1 MMTRRVLQFRNL
13 AVILLVAEC
22 LVLLC
27 LYLILGGPLLFAF
40 AMYAI
45 VKNILLFIFF
55 VYMTY
60 LYEANTLSVSEAL
73 NSDAKNA
80 FIFGGIGLIQYDENR
95 NIVWTS
101 DLFKELNINII
112 GVKLLE
118 WQPHLASLFDDE
130 DIKVIDIKGRK
141 FEAYNSQE
149 TRLIYLKDVSQFL
162 SLQQDYQDQ
171 QVCMAYITIDNYEE
185 TLENAD
191 EPKMA
196 LIQSRSRQI
205 IVDWAYSN
213 GIIIR
218 RFKSGGYLAFFNERI
233 YRKQVE
239 NKFAILDAFKEMS
252 KELDEVMTLSIGIG
266 RDSRV
271 LRELDDM
278 ASAALNL
285 TYSRGGDQVA
295 VKSGDDKV
303 RFFGGNS
310 DTFEK
315 SSKVRA
321 RVISQS
327 LTGLI
332 KNASQVYVMGHKNS
346 DLDSFGASLGV
357 AKIAQ
362 GYGKDT
368 KIIID
373 FDSIEQKTKNVA
385 MMVKTNPKYK
395 GMIISAS
402 EAIEHVVKDTLLIV
416 VDNHKPSLAIS
427 NTLLDRVKNKVV
439 IDHHRRGEEFIVAP
453 VLTYLEPAASS
464 TVELIVEL
472 CEYQNIDLNM
482 NELDATIMYSGMLI
496 DTNYFKQ
503 RVGVRTFQSA
513 AYLKELQANVTQ
525 AYEFL
530 EDSYKETLQKLTIT
544 QTAYQFNPFILIA
557 VADENHEYA
566 RTMLAKASNSLLE
579 VSGIKASFTIGR
591 VAKNSVAISA
601 RSSKD
606 INVQIIMENMGGGGH
621 FSMAAAQFEDKSI
634 EDVRLLLEDKLRE
647 YLEDRGELS

>member
-1 MMTRRVLQFRNL
+1 MIRKIAQLRNL
-13 AVILLVAEC
+13 IIILLVAEC
-22 LVLLC
+22 ILLFG
-27 LYLILGGPLLFAF
+27 LYLLLDSSLLFAF
-40 AMYAI
+40 SVYTLI
-45 VKNILLFIFF
+45 KNIILFF
-55 VYMTY
+55 VLSYITY
-60 LYEANTLSVSEAL
+60 LVDTNSMSVSEAL
-73 NSDAKNA
+73 DVDAKNA
-80 FIFGGIGLIQYDENR
+80 FIFGGLGLIQYDETR
-95 NIVWTS
+95 NVVWTS
-101 DLFKELNINII
+101 DLFKEMNINIV

-118 WQPHLASLFDDE
+118 WQPHLASLFEDE
-130 DIKVIDIKGRK
+130 DIKIVDIKGKK

-149 TRLIYLKDVSQFL
+149 TKLIYLKDVTQFL
-162 SLQQDYQDQ
+162 SLQQDYLDQ

-196 LIQSRSRQI
+196 LIQSKSRQV

-239 NKFAILDAFKEMS
+239 NKFAILDTFKEMS

-278 ASAALNL
+278 ASNALNL

-295 VKSGDDKV
+295 VKSGDDNVK
-303 RFFGGNS
+303 FFGGNS

-321 RVISQS
+321 RVIAQS
-327 LTGLI
+327 LAGLI
-332 KNASQVYVMGHKNS
+332 KNSSHVLVMGHKNS

-357 AKIAQ
+357 AKIAIA
-362 GYGKDT
+362 YGK
-368 KIIID
+368 KANIVVD
-373 FDSIEQKTKNVA
+373 FESIEKKTKDVA
-385 MMVKTNPKYK
+385 TMIKNHDKYK
-395 GMIISAS
+395 GMIISYT
-402 EAIEHVVKDTLLIV
+402 EAMEHINKNTLLIV

-427 NTLLDRVKNKVV
+427 NALLERVRNKVI
-439 IDHHRRGEEFIVAP
+439 IDHHRRGEEFIEAP

-464 TVELIVEL
+464 TVELVVEL
-472 CEYQNIDLNM
+472 CDYQNVELNI
-482 NELDATIMYSGMLI
+482 NELDATIMYAGMLV
-496 DTNYFKQ
+496 DTNNFKQ

-513 AYLKELQANVTQ
+513 AYLKELQANMTL

-530 EDSYKETLQKLTIT
+530 EDSYEETLQRLSIT
-544 QTAYQFNPFILIA
+544 QTAYRYNPYILIA
-557 VADENHEYA
+557 CAHENEEYT

-579 VSGIKASFTIGR
+579 VSTIKATFTIGR
-591 VAKNSVAISA
+591 ISKTMVAISA
-601 RSSKD
+601 RSTRD

-621 FSMAAAQFEDKSI
+621 FSMAAAQFENRSI
-634 EDVRLLLEDKLRE
+634 EDVRLLLEEKIKE
-647 YLEDRGELS
+647 YLDDRGEV

>member
-1 MMTRRVLQFRNL
+1 MIKKILQLRNL
-13 AVILLVAEC
+13 IM
-22 LVLLC
+22 VLLAVESVAVFS
-27 LYLILGGPLLFAF
+27 LYLFTGDGLWFSFAIYVFIKNLLLF
-40 AMYAI
+40 MC
-45 VKNILLFIFF
+45 FI
-55 VYMTY
+55 YMTY
-60 LYEANTLSVSEAL
+60 LSDNNAMSVTEAL
-73 NSDAKNA
+73 NADAKNA
-80 FIFGGIGLIQYDENR
+80 FLFGGIGLIQYDETR
-95 NIVWTS
+95 NVIWTS

-118 WQPHLASLFDDE
+118 WQPHLASLFEDE
-130 DIKVIDIKGRK
+130 DIKIIDIKGKK

-149 TRLIYLKDVSQFL
+149 TKLIYLKDVSQFL

-266 RDSRV
+266 KGSRV

-295 VKSGDDKV
+295 VKSGDDNVK
-303 RFFGGNS
+303 FFGGNS
-310 DTFEK
+310 DTYEK
-315 SSKVRA
+315 SSKVKA
-321 RVISQS
+321 RVIAQS
-327 LTGLI
+327 LAGLI
-332 KNASQVYVMGHKNS
+332 KNAGHILIMGHKNS
-346 DLDSFGASLGV
+346 DLDSFGASLGAARIAKAYGKKVNIVLDFESIESKTKEV
-357 AKIAQ
+357 AK
-362 GYGKDT
+362 
-368 KIIID
+368 
-373 FDSIEQKTKNVA
+373 
-385 MMVKTNPKYK
+385 MVRNHTQYK
-395 GMIISAS
+395 GLIISPM
-402 EAIEHVVKDTLLIV
+402 EAMEYVSKNTLLIV

-427 NTLLDRVKNKVV
+427 NALLERVKNKVV
-439 IDHHRRGEEFIVAP
+439 IDHHRRAEEFINAP

-464 TVELIVEL
+464 TVELIVEIS
-472 CEYQNIDLNM
+472 EYQHIDLKF
-482 NELDATIMYSGMLI
+482 NELDATIMYAGMLV

-513 AYLKELQANVTQ
+513 AYLKDFQANVTM

-530 EDSYKETLQKLTIT
+530 EDSYKETVDRLTIT
-544 QTAYQFNPFILIA
+544 QKAYQYNPYILIA
-557 VADENHEYA
+557 VATNDKEYT
-566 RTMLAKASNSLLE
+566 RTTLAKSSNVMLE

-591 VAKNSVAISA
+591 VAKNIVAVSA
-601 RSSKD
+601 RSTKD

-621 FSMAAAQFEDKSI
+621 FSMAAAQFEDKSV
-634 EDVRLLLEDKLRE
+634 EEVKDLLEETIRL
-647 YLEDRGELS
+647 YLEDRGEM

>member
-1 MMTRRVLQFRNL
+1 MTKKLLQSRNIVVAL
-13 AVILLVAEC
+13 LIGEVVILFGI
-22 LVLLC
+22 
-27 LYLILGGPLLFAF
+27 YLIVSSPFLFAF
-40 AMYAI
+40 AMYAL
-45 VKNILLFIFF
+45 VKNIILFVVLI
-55 VYMTY
+55 YLTY
-60 LYEANTLSVSEAL
+60 LWESNAVSVSDAL

-118 WQPHLASLFDDE
+118 WQPQLASLFEDE
-130 DIKVIDIKGRK
+130 DIKVIDVKGRK

-149 TRLIYLKDVSQFL
+149 TRLIYIKDVTQFL

-239 NKFAILDAFKEMS
+239 NKFAILDTFKEMS
-252 KELDEVMTLSIGIG
+252 NELDEVMTLSIGIG

-271 LRELDDM
+271 LRELDEM
-278 ASAALNL
+278 ASSALNL

-295 VKSGDDKV
+295 VKSGEDNVK
-303 RFFGGNS
+303 FFGGNS

-321 RVISQS
+321 RVIAQS
-327 LTGLI
+327 LAGLI

-346 DLDSFGASLGV
+346 DLDSFGASLGI

-362 GYGKDT
+362 GYGKET
-368 KIIID
+368 KIIMD
-373 FDSIEQKTKNVA
+373 FESIEQKTKSVA
-385 MMVKTNPKYK
+385 TMIRNHAKYK
-395 GMIISAS
+395 GLFTNYV
-402 EAIEHVVKDTLLIV
+402 EAMEHVNKDTLLIV

-427 NTLLDRVKNKVV
+427 IGLLDKVRNKVV
-439 IDHHRRGEEFIVAP
+439 IDHHRRGEEFIEAP

-472 CEYQNIDLNM
+472 CEYQNVDVDI
-482 NELDATIMYSGMLI
+482 NELDATIMYSGMLV
-496 DTNYFKQ
+496 DTNNFKQ

-530 EDSYKETLQKLTIT
+530 EDSYKETLQRLTIT
-544 QTAYQFNPFILIA
+544 QTAYQYNSYILIA
-557 VADENHEYA
+557 VAGEENEYS
-566 RTMLAKASNSLLE
+566 RTMLAKASNALLE
-579 VSGIKASFTIGR
+579 VNGINATFTIGK
-591 VAKNSVAISA
+591 VAKNIVAISA
-601 RSSKD
+601 RSSKG

-621 FSMAAAQFEDKSI
+621 FTMAATQFEDKSI
-634 EDVRLLLEDKLRE
+634 EEVRILLEEKIQE
-647 YLEDRGELS
+647 YLEDRGEV

>member
-402 EAIEHVVKDTLLIV
+402 EAIEHIVKDTLLIV

-427 NTLLDRVKNKVV
+427 NALLDRVKNKVV

-634 EDVRLLLEDKLRE
+634 EDVRFLLEDKLRE

>member
-1 MMTRRVLQFRNL
+1 MTRKIVQMRNL
-13 AVILLVAEC
+13 IIVLLVGET
-22 LVLLC
+22 VLLFG
-27 LYLILGGPLLFAF
+27 LYLLLSSSIFFTFAV
-40 AMYAI
+40 YSLI
-45 VKNILLFIFF
+45 KNIVLFIVLF
-55 VYMTY
+55 YLTY
-60 LYEANTLSVSEAL
+60 LIETNNMSVAEAL
-73 NSDAKNA
+73 KFDAKNA
-80 FIFGGIGLIQYDENR
+80 FIFGGIGLIQYDETR
-95 NIVWTS
+95 NVVWTS
-101 DLFKELNINII
+101 DLFKELNINIV

-130 DIKVIDIKGRK
+130 DVKVIDVKGRK
-141 FEAYNSQE
+141 FEAYNSKE
-149 TRLIYLKDVSQFL
+149 TKLIYLKDVTQFI
-162 SLQQDYQDQ
+162 SLQQDYLDQ

-196 LIQSRSRQI
+196 LIQSKSRQI

-295 VKSGDDKV
+295 VKSGDDNVK
-303 RFFGGNS
+303 FFGGNS

-321 RVISQS
+321 RVIAQS
-327 LTGLI
+327 LAGLV

-357 AKIAQ
+357 AKIAMA
-362 GYGKDT
+362 YGK
-368 KIIID
+368 KVNIIVD
-373 FDSIEQKTKNVA
+373 FDSIEQKTKDVA
-385 MMVKTNPKYK
+385 LLIKGDERYK
-395 GMIISAS
+395 NLITSAS
-402 EAIEHVVKDTLLIV
+402 DAIERINKDTLLIA

-427 NTLLDRVKNKVV
+427 SALLERVRNKVI
-439 IDHHRRGEEFIVAP
+439 IDHHRRGEEFIEAP
-453 VLTYLEPAASS
+453 ILTYLEPAASS
-464 TVELIVEL
+464 TVELVVEL
-472 CEYQNIDLNM
+472 CDYQNIDLNL
-482 NELDATIMYSGMLI
+482 NELDATVMYAGMLV
-496 DTNYFKQ
+496 DTNGFKQ

-513 AYLKELQANVTQ
+513 AYLKELQANVTL

-530 EDSYKETLQKLTIT
+530 EDSYEETLKKLTIT
-544 QTAYQFNPFILIA
+544 QTAYRYHSHILIA
-557 VADENHEYA
+557 CGRENEEYT

-579 VSGIKASFTIGR
+579 VSGIKATFTIGR
-591 VAKNSVAISA
+591 ISKSVIAISA
-601 RSSKD
+601 RSTKN

-621 FSMAAAQFEDKSI
+621 FSMAAAQFENQNI
-634 EDVRLLLEDKLRE
+634 EDVRLLLEEKIHE
-647 YLEDRGELS
+647 YLEDRGEV

>member
-22 LVLLC
+22 VVLLC

-402 EAIEHVVKDTLLIV
+402 EAIEHIVKDTLLIV

-427 NTLLDRVKNKVV
+427 NALLDRVKNKVV

>member
-427 NTLLDRVKNKVV
+427 NALLDRVKNKVV

-606 INVQIIMENMGGGGH
+606 INVQIILENMGGGGH

>member
-402 EAIEHVVKDTLLIV
+402 EAIEHIVKDTLLIV

-427 NTLLDRVKNKVV
+427 NALLDRVKNKVV